1 MTRVRSL
8 QPGAK
13 VARYRIASLLGA
25 GGMGEVYLARDDS
38 LDRAVALKVLP
49 PELVANDERVRRF
62 VQEAKAASSLSHP
75 HIVTI
80 YEIGQAEV
88 DDQPLHYI
96 AMELVSGRTLKDLI
110 HTDKTDLRTLV
121 RYLAQA
127 ADGLA
132 KAHAAGLVHRDLKPE
147 NIMVTSDGFAK
158 VLDFGL
164 AKLSQGDGSRVREE
178 DQDVVIVPERPGSFE
193 LGVSPDGS
201 YVYFIAGEDDWLSRV
216 PSVGGVPRQV
226 MAGADDMAFSPDG
239 RQIVVV
245 TETRNRET
253 GELVSALKIANADGT
268 ESRTLAS
275 FREGNVYAPTW
286 SPDGKFI
293 VASIARPESRERL
306 VAFNVADGR
315 EQAVGPD
322 EWSFFYGLAWLPDG
336 SGLVATAARSGED
349 SQLWFVSWPDGA
361 ARRITNDTNTYR
373 GAVSVS
379 ADGTSIAT
387 LLARSSSSLWVAP
400 ADRPE
405 NATRVAG
412 DPPISVVP
420 LRDGRIL
427 YRAEPARNQH
437 GLWTMAADGTG
448 RQRLTPERLHPNST
462 VLVAA
467 QADVIVFTT
476 DDEDLVVWRMDSN
489 GGGLNGVPIDQG
501 DRIYE
506 VSPDGT
512 HVYFGK
518 RDATDSETL
527 HGIWRMP
534 LAGGAAELV
543 GDMGK
548 ASPPRFSPDGRRFH
562 RVLVRPEGRTDRQVE
577 IVDAVGG
584 NVIQTLTLSESD
596 TLEAWAPSGDAL
608 LVHRTID
615 RVRNIWRVP
624 IDGRPATPLTR
635 FGPDHFA
642 SWTFTAD
649 GSRLF
654 FVRRERAP
662 GEMLLFTNFR

>member
-624 IDGRPATPLTR
+624 LDGRPATPLTR